1 LDQGSGQV
9 VCVSLAII
17 LPTFAGVGPIKIY
30 SFVSAINL
38 QMRQIILYNP
48 IDMVCQVVYKI
59 NMQNNKIERK
69 QMSKIRMNT
78 ELRNKLFG
86 KIKHTFENE
95 DTQEREAFLQARENV
110 DQQYTMASE
119 LAKEVV
125 ERSYPTDDVAT
136 LRHFKKKYGQ
146 PCDVVAKDKCFYFAH
161 NEGVDDEGEPTE
173 TKSHFDFG
181 LFGNLNGTEYDNE
194 QGKKFAVAYYR
205 EELKAKDCN
214 PDIYA
219 QQNENKDNPHKT
231 KHVDECMKALGYSG
245 SYGSGGNEIG
255 MAKDFN
261 SNYYLDVIGTSYCRS
276 RAIACTK
283 NEYEQFET
291 WRIAKGNL
299 VVNHQKW
306 IDTIQKQ
313 CDQLKIGLKAYRYLS
328 EGIELATELG
338 IQVDEAELIRTNS
351 TGLTIYNPSNLASMI
366 KGMKNKNQSRE
377 AKILARKQYEE
388 SLN

>member
-1 LDQGSGQV
+1 
-9 VCVSLAII
+9 
-17 LPTFAGVGPIKIY
+17 
-30 SFVSAINL
+30 
-38 QMRQIILYNP
+38 
-48 IDMVCQVVYKI
+48 
-59 NMQNNKIERK
+59 MQKV
-69 QMSKIRMNT
+69 RMNT
-78 ELRNKLFG
+78 ELRNKLFN
-86 KIKHTFENE
+86 KIKNVFENE
-95 DTQEREAFLQARENV
+95 DTQEKEAFLQARETV

-125 ERSYPTDDVAT
+125 ERSYPKEDVAV
-136 LRHFKKKYGQ
+136 LRTFKKKYGS

-161 NEGVDDEGEPTE
+161 SEDKDEDGDIKE

-181 LFGNLNGTEYDNE
+181 LFGNLNGSEYNDE
-194 QGKKFAVAYYR
+194 DGKKFAVAYYR
-205 EELKAKDCN
+205 EELKAKNCN

-231 KHVDECMKALGYSG
+231 KHVDECMKVLSG
-245 SYGSGGNEIG
+245 SSGYHNNEDQG
-255 MAKDFN
+255 MQKDFN
-261 SNYYLDVIGTSYCRS
+261 APYYLDVIGTSYCRS

-283 NEYEQFET
+283 DEYEAFET

-299 VVNHQKW
+299 VSKHQTW

-366 KGMKNKNQSRE
+366 KGMKNKHQSRE
-377 AKILARKQYEE
+377 AKILARKKYEE
-388 SLN
+388 SIN

>member
-1 LDQGSGQV
+1 
-9 VCVSLAII
+9 
-17 LPTFAGVGPIKIY
+17 
-30 SFVSAINL
+30 
-38 QMRQIILYNP
+38 
-48 IDMVCQVVYKI
+48 
-59 NMQNNKIERK
+59 
-69 QMSKIRMNT
+69 MSKIRMNT
-78 ELRNKLFG
+78 ELRNKLFN

-95 DTQEREAFLQARENV
+95 DTQEREAYLQSREWVNEKYV
-110 DQQYTMASE
+110 MASQ
-119 LAKEVV
+119 LAKQVV
-125 ERSYPTDDVAT
+125 ERAYPTDDVAT
-136 LRHFKKKYGQ
+136 LRHFKKKYGS

-161 NEGVDDEGEPTE
+161 NEDLDDEGETKE

-181 LFGNLNGTEYDNE
+181 LFGNLNGSEYSDE
-194 QGKKFAVAYYR
+194 DGKKFAVAYFR
-205 EELKAKDCN
+205 EDLKAMDCN

-231 KHVDECMKALGYSG
+231 KYVEECMKALGYT
-245 SYGSGGNEIG
+245 SYHNSDNTG
-255 MAKDFN
+255 MSKTFN
-261 SNYYLDVIGTSYCRS
+261 DQYYLDVIGTSYCRS

-291 WRIAKGNL
+291 WRVAKANL
-299 VVNHQKW
+299 VSKHQSW

-366 KGMKNKNQSRE
+366 KGMKNKQSANTRE

>member
-1 LDQGSGQV
+1 MQ
-9 VCVSLAII
+9 
-17 LPTFAGVGPIKIY
+17 
-30 SFVSAINL
+30 N
-38 QMRQIILYNP
+38 
-48 IDMVCQVVYKI
+48 KI
-59 NMQNNKIERK
+59 NNQERGN
-69 QMSKIRMNT
+69 MTRVRMNT
-78 ELRNKLFG
+78 ELRNKLFN
-86 KIKHTFENE
+86 KIKDVFENE
-95 DTQEREAFLQARENV
+95 STQEKEAYLQARESV
-110 DQQYTMASE
+110 DHHYKYASE
-119 LAKEVV
+119 LAKLVV
-125 ERSYPTDDVAT
+125 ERAYPPEDVSV
-136 LRHFKKKYGQ
+136 LRQFKKKYGQ

-181 LFGNLNGTEYDNE
+181 LFGNLNGSEYSSED
-194 QGKKFAVAYYR
+194 GKKFAVAYYR

-231 KHVDECMKALGYSG
+231 KHVEECMKALGYSHNS
-245 SYGSGGNEIG
+245 SYNRSENNIG
-255 MAKDFN
+255 ITKEFDN
-261 SNYYLDVIGTSYCRS
+261 PYYLDVIGTSYCRS

-283 NEYEQFET
+283 DEYTEFENF
-291 WRIAKGNL
+291 RIAKGNL
-299 VVNHQKW
+299 VSKHQTW

-366 KGMKNKNQSRE
+366 KGMKNKHQSRE

>member
-1 LDQGSGQV
+1 
-9 VCVSLAII
+9 
-17 LPTFAGVGPIKIY
+17 
-30 SFVSAINL
+30 
-38 QMRQIILYNP
+38 
-48 IDMVCQVVYKI
+48 
-59 NMQNNKIERK
+59 MQNKNNNQKGT
-69 QMSKIRMNT
+69 MTKIRMNT
-78 ELRNKLFG
+78 ELRNKLFN
-86 KIKHTFENE
+86 KIKNVFENE
-95 DTQEREAFLQARENV
+95 DTQEREAYLQSREYV
-110 DQQYTMASE
+110 DEQYKSASE

-125 ERSYPTDDVAT
+125 ERSYPPEDVAI
-136 LRHFKKKYGQ
+136 LRTFKKKYGS

-161 NEGVDDEGEPTE
+161 SEDVDDEGDQKQTS
-173 TKSHFDFG
+173 THFDFG
-181 LFGNLNGTEYDNE
+181 LFGNLNGSEYDSE
-194 QGKKFAVAYYR
+194 EGKKFAVAYFR

-231 KHVDECMKALGYSG
+231 KHVDECMKALGNVGSNVYS
-245 SYGSGGNEIG
+245 SNPSDDMG
-255 MAKDFN
+255 MARDFN
-261 SNYYLDVIGTSYCRS
+261 QPYFLDVIGTSYCRS

-306 IDTIQKQ
+306 IDTIMKQ

-366 KGMKNKNQSRE
+366 KGMKNKHQSRE
-377 AKILARKQYEE
+377 AKILARKKYEE

>member
-1 LDQGSGQV
+1 MTQ
-9 VCVSLAII
+9 
-17 LPTFAGVGPIKIY
+17 
-30 SFVSAINL
+30 
-38 QMRQIILYNP
+38 
-48 IDMVCQVVYKI
+48 
-59 NMQNNKIERK
+59 
-69 QMSKIRMNT
+69 KIRMNT
-78 ELRNKLFG
+78 ELRNKLFN

-95 DTQEREAFLQARENV
+95 DTQERETYLQSREYV
-110 DQQYTMASE
+110 DEQYQSASA

-125 ERSYPTDDVAT
+125 ERSYPTEDVAT
-136 LRHFKKKYGQ
+136 LRTFKKKYGQ

-161 NEGVDDEGEPTE
+161 NEDVDDEGETKE

-181 LFGNLNGTEYDNE
+181 LFGNLNGSEYDSE
-194 QGKKFAVAYYR
+194 EGKKFAVAYYR

-231 KHVDECMKALGYSG
+231 KHVDECLKVLGNHNGRSYSDNH
-245 SYGSGGNEIG
+245 SMDTG
-255 MAKDFN
+255 MEKDFN
-261 SNYYLDVIGTSYCRS
+261 APYYLDVIGTSYCRS

-283 NEYEQFET
+283 NEYEKFEE

-299 VVNHQKW
+299 VAKHQTW
-306 IDTIQKQ
+306 IDTITKQ

-366 KGMKNKNQSRE
+366 KGMKNKQSANTRE

>member
-1 LDQGSGQV
+1 
-9 VCVSLAII
+9 
-17 LPTFAGVGPIKIY
+17 
-30 SFVSAINL
+30 
-38 QMRQIILYNP
+38 
-48 IDMVCQVVYKI
+48 
-59 NMQNNKIERK
+59 
-69 QMSKIRMNT
+69 MSKIRMNT
-78 ELRNKLFG
+78 ELRNKLFN
-86 KIKHTFENE
+86 KIKNVFENE
-95 DTQEREAFLQARENV
+95 DTQEKEAYLQAREEV
-110 DQQYTMASE
+110 DRQYEQAHR
-119 LAKEVV
+119 LAVDVV
-125 ERSYPTDDVAT
+125 ERSYPPEDVAV
-136 LRHFKKKYGQ
+136 LRQFKKKYGQ

-181 LFGNLNGTEYDNE
+181 LFGNLNGSEYSSDE
-194 QGKKFAVAYYR
+194 GKKFAVAYYR

-231 KHVDECMKALGYSG
+231 KHVEECMKALGDSG
-245 SYGSGGNEIG
+245 YRGEEIG

-261 SNYYLDVIGTSYCRS
+261 APYYLDVIGTSYCRS

-283 NEYEQFET
+283 DEYEQFEA

-377 AKILARKQYEE
+377 AKILARKKYEE
-388 SLN
+388 SIN